1 MSAGLKPLT
10 AGPDGPAP
18 RHIAV
23 IMDGNG
29 RWAQSRG
36 LPRAAGHRAGAHA
49 VRRTIEAAVGAGLV
63 LFLFTL
69 VINTLAG
76 VVVSRSRSGASTEI

>member
-10 AGPDGPAP
+10 AGPDGSAP

-49 VRRTIEAAVGAGLV
+49 VRRTIEAAVGA
-63 LFLFTL
+63 
-69 VINTLAG
+69 LAG
-76 VVVSRSRSGASTEI
+76 WGVRPGSRLAYAREPFASR